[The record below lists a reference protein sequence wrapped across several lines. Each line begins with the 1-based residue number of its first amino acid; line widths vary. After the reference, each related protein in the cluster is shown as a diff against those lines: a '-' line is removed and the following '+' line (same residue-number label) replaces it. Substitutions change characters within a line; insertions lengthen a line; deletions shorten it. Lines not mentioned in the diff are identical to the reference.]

1 MGTQLDQEDWM
12 MGGSTDEKANAVLG
26 VSEAAVA
33 QLAAEAYAYA
43 WDKCRGDKLSLGG
56 KSRWVHELVS
66 EFEYHLRER
75 LDVLDP
81 E

>member
-1 MGTQLDQEDWM
+1 MNAQLDQDGWM
-12 MGGSTDEKANAVLG
+12 MGGSTDEKANQVVG
-26 VSEAAVA
+26 VSEAEVA
-33 QLAAEAYAYA
+33 QMAVEAYAYA
-43 WDKCRGDKLSLGG
+43 WDKCHGDKLSRGG

-66 EFEYHLRER
+66 ELELHLREQ